1 MATELP
7 NLGGHTDGGFIA
19 EGDSA
24 KEDGSNLLD
33 ALLDNA
39 QNQPT
44 TLDVT
49 AGGTFNLDT
58 PQDNLDQYLE
68 SSLIRIIGTPAGAVI
83 VKVPDGNKKVAFENA
98 CGQTATID
106 TMTGAGGGVVV
117 ITTGAAK
124 TMQVRGTVFT
134 VTADDATQTGALLA
148 DGSVA
153 ATGAFNWADKQIIQ
167 AELKDYS
174 ETSTA
179 PSSAGGTLTLDLENG
194 NSFNVTLTE
203 DTAFTFS
210 NPPATGKAGS
220 FTVLLGQDGFG
231 GWITTWPGSVVWPGG
246 GGAPAL
252 TLTASSTDLISFFT
266 VDAGSTWF
274 GFIGGLDFS

>member
-1 MATELP
+1 MGA
-7 NLGGHTDGGFIA
+7 HTDGGFIA

-24 KEDGSNLLD
+24 KEDRSNNLD

-49 AGGTFNLDT
+49 AGGTFNLGT

-68 SSLIRIIGTPAGAVI
+68 SSLIRITGSPASAVV
-83 VKVPDGNKKVAFENA
+83 VKVPDGNKKIAFENA

-106 TMTGAGGGVVV
+106 TVTGAGGGVVV
-117 ITTGAAK
+117 IATGATK

-153 ATGAFNWADKQIIQ
+153 ATGAFDWVDNKIIRV
-167 AELKDYS
+167 ELKDYS
-174 ETSTA
+174 ETSTS
-179 PSSAGGTLTLDLENG
+179 PSSSGGALTLDLENG
-194 NSFNVTLTE
+194 DSFDVTLTE
-203 DTAFTFS
+203 STAFTFS

-220 FTVLLGQDGFG
+220 FTLLLSQDGTG
-231 GWITTWPGSVVWPGG
+231 GWVTTWPVSVIWSGG
-246 GGAPAL
+246 GSPDPTVTPSA
-252 TLTASSTDLISFFT
+252 TDLFSFFT
-266 VDAGSTWF
+266 VDAGITWF
-274 GFIGGLDFS
+274 GFVGGLDFS